1 MNIAKLIISI
11 LICQGAG
18 IIGSIFTASSIP
30 TWYAT
35 LKKPSFNPPNWLFAP
50 AWITLFFL
58 MGISLYLVWGRGLEN
73 EKVKTALVIFAVQL
87 ALNVAWS
94 LLFFGL
100 KSPLWALIEIVILWL
115 VILVNI
121 VSFYG
126 ISKPAGLLLLPYI
139 LWVSFAAVLNFFVF
153 RLN

>member
-58 MGISLYLVWGRGLEN
+58 MGISLIWCGVGD
-73 EKVKTALVIFAVQL
+73 
-87 ALNVAWS
+87 
-94 LLFFGL
+94 
-100 KSPLWALIEIVILWL
+100 
-115 VILVNI
+115 
-121 VSFYG
+121 
-126 ISKPAGLLLLPYI
+126 
-139 LWVSFAAVLNFFVF
+139 
-153 RLN
+153 

>member
-1 MNIAKLIISI
+1 
-11 LICQGAG
+11 
-18 IIGSIFTASSIP
+18 
-30 TWYAT
+30 
-35 LKKPSFNPPNWLFAP
+35 
-50 AWITLFFL
+50 
-58 MGISLYLVWGRGLEN
+58 VWGRGLEN